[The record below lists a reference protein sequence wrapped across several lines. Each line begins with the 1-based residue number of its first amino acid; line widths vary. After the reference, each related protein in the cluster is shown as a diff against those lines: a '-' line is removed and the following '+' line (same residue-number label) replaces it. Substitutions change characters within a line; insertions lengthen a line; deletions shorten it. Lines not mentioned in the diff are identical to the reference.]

1 MLIILRASI
10 TQEIDLIFYSWI
22 IPKVLGRLR
31 DYKDSVIDIINKQPE
46 KSLQSFWRSPIIQ
59 VNRIEQWM
67 FLATDYLVQS
77 GEQKNIVERVM
88 RNILFGDY
96 KQSEEEFKVAAEK
109 MDIYGNV

>member
-1 MLIILRASI
+1 
-10 TQEIDLIFYSWI
+10 
-22 IPKVLGRLR
+22 
-31 DYKDSVIDIINKQPE
+31 
-46 KSLQSFWRSPIIQ
+46 
-59 VNRIEQWM
+59 M